1 MCIFF
6 ILSVCLVALLL
17 FLQTNSSSCEASC
30 WFLKYL
36 NTLSSIR
43 NGDGSEPPIPG
54 TPTLRNR
61 TFTSITLQ
69 WEPVNTTNGTSVYL
83 IAVEFNG
90 DSLKSPYF
98 INTVRTLF
106 RVSFF
111 LKFSRPTCQFIY
123 SHLFLF
129 NFLNPYHSVRVL
141 NTTALKK
148 QLMFEKL
155 GSYHSFTA
163 WSHNSRYSSSA
174 LACFRSY
181 MHDRQQY
188 LRIGSQMSGIRK
200 STHGVPQ
207 GSILK
212 PALFN
217 VFINYLPGV
226 PDYCSLRSFVDD
238 SKLHLSFPVKEIDSA
253 VRQITEDLKKVA
265 LWCCP
270 FSLLINLDKTK
281 LLLIGTRQ

>member
-1 MCIFF
+1 MLFIFL
-6 ILSVCLVALLL
+6 I
-17 FLQTNSSSCEASC
+17 LQTNSSSCEASC

-36 NTLSSIR
+36 KTLSSIR
-43 NGDGSEPPIPG
+43 KGDGSKPPIPG

-69 WEPVNTTNGTSVYL
+69 WEPGNTTNGTSVYL

-106 RVSFF
+106 RRSFF
-111 LKFSRPTCQFIY
+111 LKFSRPICQFIY

-129 NFLNPYHSVRVL
+129 NFLNPYNSVRVL
-141 NTTALKK
+141 NTKIVITLHTHLHCQSTTLKK

-163 WSHNSRYSSSA
+163 WSHNSLYSSSA
-174 LACFRSY
+174 LACFRGY

-188 LRIGSQMSGIRK
+188 LRIGSEMSNIRK
-200 STHGVPQ
+200 SEFHKDPFWNRPYLTRLSTICLAFQIIVPYNP
-207 GSILK
+207 L
-212 PALFN
+212 
-217 VFINYLPGV
+217 
-226 PDYCSLRSFVDD
+226 
-238 SKLHLSFPVKEIDSA
+238 
-253 VRQITEDLKKVA
+253 
-265 LWCCP
+265 
-270 FSLLINLDKTK
+270 
-281 LLLIGTRQ
+281 

>member
-1 MCIFF
+1 M
-6 ILSVCLVALLL
+6 SVYLVALLL
-17 FLQTNSSSCEASC
+17 ILQTNSSSCEANC

-36 NTLSSIR
+36 KTLSSIR
-43 NGDGSEPPIPG
+43 DGDGSKPPIPG

-106 RVSFF
+106 RISFF
-111 LKFSRPTCQFIY
+111 LRFSRPTSQLIY

-129 NFLNPYHSVRVL
+129 NFFNPYHSVRVL
-141 NTTALKK
+141 NTKIVVTLHTQLHCQSTALKK

-155 GSYHSFTA
+155 GSYYSFTA

-174 LACFRSY
+174 LACFKSY
-181 MHDRQQY
+181 MHDRQQFV
-188 LRIGSQMSGIRK
+188 RIGSQMSGIRK

-226 PDYCSLRSFVDD
+226 LDYCSLQSFVDA
-238 SKLHLSFPVKEIDSA
+238 SKLHLYHSQS
-253 VRQITEDLKKVA
+253 RTSTA
-265 LWCCP
+265 L
-270 FSLLINLDKTK
+270 FDK
-281 LLLIGTRQ
+281 